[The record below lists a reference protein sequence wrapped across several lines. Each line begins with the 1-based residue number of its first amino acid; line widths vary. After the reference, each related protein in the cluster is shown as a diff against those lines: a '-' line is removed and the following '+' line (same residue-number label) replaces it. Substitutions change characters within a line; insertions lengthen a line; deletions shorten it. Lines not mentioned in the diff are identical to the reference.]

1 MISFIKKI
9 GRMILFGMD
18 RKPRPYEETVMQ
30 SVLQILSKGDQKIL
44 QEQFNAR
51 ERIKRQNE
59 DRMVIYGFED
69 REALPK
75 MSSLDE
81 DYCLARVALKGGA
94 GAVSVCL
101 MSHKGVLS
109 SMEFA
114 KSPTGFGENPVTVRW
129 VKAGN
134 QHSGYSSSIDAE
146 EHE

>member
-1 MISFIKKI
+1 MIRFIKKI
-9 GRMILFGMD
+9 GRMLLFGAD
-18 RKPRPYEETVMQ
+18 RKSRPYEDTVMQ
-30 SVLQILSKGDQKIL
+30 SVLQILSPGDQKIL
-44 QEQFNAR
+44 QEQFDAR
-51 ERIKRQNE
+51 ERIQRGNS
-59 DRMVIYGFED
+59 DRMVIFGFED
-69 REALPK
+69 RNALPK
-75 MSSLDE
+75 LSSLDQ
-81 DYCLARVALKGGA
+81 DFCLARVALKGTA